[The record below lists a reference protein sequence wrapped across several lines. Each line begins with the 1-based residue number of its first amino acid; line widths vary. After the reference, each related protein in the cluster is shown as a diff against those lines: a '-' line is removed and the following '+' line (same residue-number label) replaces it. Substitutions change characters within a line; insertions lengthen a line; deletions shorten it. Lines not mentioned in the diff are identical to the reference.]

1 MYRIIYERCFKGI
14 ETQKGRMMK
23 HKITCIHHCCDLHE
37 ADLDNVIKKA
47 KEEGFKEGLEHARNE
62 FIYNQRRKIK

>member
-1 MYRIIYERCFKGI
+1 
-14 ETQKGRMMK
+14 MK

-47 KEEGFKEGLEHARNE
+47 KEEERERIIYLIEHYFEHKRLYFPLVYNEWNTILKQKLKTNKEE
-62 FIYNQRRKIK
+62 